1 MLLRRFLMLG
11 CLIAALLA
19 FTSPFWYFS
28 SDSSSHG
35 TEHARATSE
44 LPEPPNAPL
53 VSSDHPHNG
62 RTGTIVLDLEGTLSA
77 GASAS
82 ASANAR
88 ANASAQPEA
97 TPEATTED
105 PPEAQPQAVG
115 RAATSDRATPASSD
129 QDNADQASADP
140 TADIVAHADSRTT
153 GTITV
158 KPKNQAPQN
167 QTAERPRAAP
177 KQPESSSQPAADN
190 AAPAHNADNA
200 DTKDSTDLNALNPS
214 ALTEEFLD
222 QNAPAEG
229 QPQPDANVTTAE
241 ADAQTAALEQTIA
254 HLAAQQ
260 SANDKQA
267 YQEALAARK
276 EQVNAAIATIA
287 ENSKQYYPPVMSQR
301 AVVVFFSVPYE
312 DKVRTDPK
320 SRARLSQLLQQG
332 AVGLP
337 LLSALPDQKAEQKSD
352 ETARPAPQE
361 PSVPDALTG
370 ASTLYLLNDEGD
382 LVPHQALR
390 FIAATIS
397 AESGATLYEISPV
410 TTYSPEIVTLYEQAW
425 SEQQQGRYPELTD
438 DTPLNLDDYDTIYLC
453 YPNWWHDLPC
463 ALYSFFNKYDLS
475 NKLVVPISLSA
486 GEGDA
491 LRPSAFSML
500 EPNATLAPWGLQLSH
515 ADCASA
521 SQLNAKLRGFLHQM
535 STKLNPTTP

>member
-28 SDSSSHG
+28 SDSTSPRTDS
-35 TEHARATSE
+35 ARATSE
-44 LPEPPNAPL
+44 LPEQQSAPL
-53 VSSDHPHNG
+53 VSSEHSHNG
-62 RTGTIVLDLEGTLSA
+62 RTGTIVLDPEGTLSA
-77 GASAS
+77 GASA
-82 ASANAR
+82 
-88 ANASAQPEA
+88 QPEA
-97 TPEATTED
+97 TSEALPKEQSGADTDTT
-105 PPEAQPQAVG
+105 
-115 RAATSDRATPASSD
+115 
-129 QDNADQASADP
+129 NQASVALARADS
-140 TADIVAHADSRTT
+140 TADIVAQADSGTT

-158 KPKNQAPQN
+158 KPKSQTPKHQTPQNKTPQN
-167 QTAERPRAAP
+167 QTAESLSAEP
-177 KQPESSSQPAADN
+177 KKQESSSQHEANKADN
-190 AAPAHNADNA
+190 
-200 DTKDSTDLNALNPS
+200 KDSTDLSALNPS
-214 ALTEEFLD
+214 TLTEEFLD
-222 QNAPAEG
+222 HNTSAEG
-229 QPQPDANVTTAE
+229 QPQPDANVTTDE
-241 ADAQTAALEQTIA
+241 ADAKTAALEQTIA
-254 HLAAQQ
+254 NLAAQQ
-260 SANDKQA
+260 SADDKQA

-312 DKVRTDPK
+312 DKVRTDSK

-337 LLSALPDQKAEQKSD
+337 LLSALPDQKSD
-352 ETARPAPQE
+352 ETARPTPQE
-361 PSVPDALTG
+361 QSVPDALTG
-370 ASTLYLLNDEGD
+370 ASTLYILNDEGD

-410 TTYSPEIVTLYEQAW
+410 TTYSQEIVTLYEQAW

-438 DTPLNLDDYDTIYLC
+438 DTPLSLDDYDTIYLC

-515 ADCASA
+515 SDCSSA
-521 SQLNAKLRGFLHQM
+521 SQLSAKLRDFLHQM
-535 STKLNPTTP
+535 STKLNPATP

>member
-35 TEHARATSE
+35 TDHARATSE
-44 LPEPPNAPL
+44 LPEQPSAAL
-53 VSSDHPHNG
+53 VSSEHPHNG

-77 GASAS
+77 GASA
-82 ASANAR
+82 
-88 ANASAQPEA
+88 QPEA
-97 TPEATTED
+97 TPEATSEA
-105 PPEAQPQAVG
+105 PP
-115 RAATSDRATPASSD
+115 AASDRANP
-129 QDNADQASADP
+129 ASADP

-167 QTAERPRAAP
+167 QTAEHLRAAP
-177 KQPESSSQPAADN
+177 KQPESSSQPAANKADSSDN
-190 AAPAHNADNA
+190 ANNAD
-200 DTKDSTDLNALNPS
+200 SSDLSALNHS
-214 ALTEEFLD
+214 TLTEEVLD
-222 QNAPAEG
+222 QNAPLEEK
-229 QPQPDANVTTAE
+229 PQPESPDE

-260 SANDKQA
+260 SADAKQA

-352 ETARPAPQE
+352 ETAHPAPQE
-361 PSVPDALTG
+361 SSVPDALTG

-390 FIAATIS
+390 FIAETLS

-521 SQLNAKLRGFLHQM
+521 SQLSAKLRGFLHQM
-535 STKLNPTTP
+535 STKLNPATP

>member
-82 ASANAR
+82 ANAS

-115 RAATSDRATPASSD
+115 RATPASSD

-200 DTKDSTDLNALNPS
+200 DNADSSDLNALNPS

-241 ADAQTAALEQTIA
+241 ADAQTTALEQTIA

-260 SANDKQA
+260 SAAAKQA

-337 LLSALPDQKAEQKSD
+337 LLSALPDQKADQKAEQKSD

-410 TTYSPEIVTLYEQAW
+410 TTYSQEIVTLYEQAW

-521 SQLNAKLRGFLHQM
+521 SQLSAKLRGFLHQM
-535 STKLNPTTP
+535 STKLNPATP